1 MSDSPIRKADINWY
15 SLLGALPVRWGLS
28 PGMITTMKGFAVR
41 SVTYLAVFFSVWVAA
56 ATAVYAEGLLNAVSF
71 SPVPAGSAIFVRP
84 LDNSD
89 RNLVLQKDFE
99 RTLKR
104 KGYTVSKDAD
114 LILTFETRDTAG
126 SWTGGGPN
134 RFVELSNNHD
144 QSGVNAP
151 RVHFNLFN
159 SARGGIL
166 NPDRKEAT
174 RAVTPSSFRIDVT
187 LDNKTNGKRL
197 WQGWSSA
204 DIGAASNRGMTR
216 AMIPVLVD
224 GLGQTI
230 KQQTFPLLQ

>member
-1 MSDSPIRKADINWY
+1 
-15 SLLGALPVRWGLS
+15 
-28 PGMITTMKGFAVR
+28 MKGCSVR
-41 SVTYLAVFFSVWVAA
+41 SLTFLAVFVSAWVAA
-56 ATAVYAEGLLNAVSF
+56 APPVNADGLLNAVSF

-84 LDNSD
+84 MDNSD

-99 RTLKR
+99 RILKR
-104 KGYTVSKDAD
+104 KGYTVTKDAN
-114 LILTFETRDTAG
+114 LILTFETRDTSG

-166 NPDRKEAT
+166 NPNRKEAT
-174 RAVTPSSFRIDVT
+174 RTVTPSSFRIDVT
-187 LDNKTNGKRL
+187 LDNKTDGKRL

-204 DIGAASNRGMTR
+204 DIGAASSRKMTR

-224 GLGQTI
+224 SLGQTI
-230 KQQTFPLLQ
+230 RQKSFPLLQ

>member
-1 MSDSPIRKADINWY
+1 MKRF
-15 SLLGALPVRWGLS
+15 SL
-28 PGMITTMKGFAVR
+28 R
-41 SVTYLAVFFSVWVAA
+41 SVTFLAVFVSALVA
-56 ATAVYAEGLLNAVSF
+56 ATAAVNAEGLMNAVSF
-71 SPVPAGSAIFVRP
+71 SPIPAGSEIFVRP
-84 LDNSD
+84 MDNSD
-89 RNLVLQKDFE
+89 RNLILQKDFK

-104 KGYTVSKDAD
+104 KGYTVTKDAD

-134 RFVELSNNHD
+134 RFIELSNNHD

-151 RVHFNLFN
+151 RVRLNLFN

-174 RAVTPSSFRIDVT
+174 RTVTPSSFRIDVT
-187 LDNKTNGKRL
+187 LDSKTDGKRL

-204 DIGAASNRGMTR
+204 DIGAASNRRMTR
-216 AMIPVLVD
+216 AMIPVLIE

-230 KQQTFPLLQ
+230 KQQTFPLSVTN